1 MFHGTPGVIVD
12 WPAVLYP
19 SPLPQYEGQTA
30 PNPAQPTNPS
40 DSSKDSAAV
49 QGKTTVV

>member
-1 MFHGTPGVIVD
+1 MSVE

-30 PNPAQPTNPS
+30 SKPAEPPNPS
-40 DSSKDSAAV
+40 DLSKDSASV
-49 QGKTTVV
+49 QGKTTGV